1 MHTKDT
7 NAQKHTP
14 IQYDQFIFNCIVS
27 LNIHSTFYLM
37 KYIYGV
43 AMAH

>member
-1 MHTKDT
+1 MHTKDN

-14 IQYDQFIFNCIVS
+14 IQRDQFIFNCIVS
-27 LNIHSTFYLM
+27 LNINSSFYLI
-37 KYIYGV
+37 KYIY